1 MIKFSMIPS
10 GHFPLFL
17 SSVLMITTSPP
28 AGVSPPAPYCARSLL
43 RRLRKYSLVHR
54 LHTASLHFSKCF
66 ACFRRS
72 AVSMWCGCNSGCK
85 LLFKNNIAFSVRRGI
100 CTISTSSRTSCNSFH
115 HSRPFPIVLF
125 RADFTRPINL
135 SNYPP
140 HHRVRWGGDQIEL
153 PFDLIDGEVCLQSFV
168 FHDSSNPVC
177 CANEGSA
184 VV

>member
-10 GHFPLFL
+10 GHFPQFL
-17 SSVLMITTSPP
+17 SSVLMITTSPT
-28 AGVSPPAPYCARSLL
+28 AGVSPPAPYCARCLL

-66 ACFRRS
+66 ARFRRS
-72 AVSMWCGCNSGCK
+72 AVSMWCGCNSGSK

-125 RADFTRPINL
+125 RADLTRPINL

-140 HHRVRWGGDQIEL
+140 HHRVRL
-153 PFDLIDGEVCLQSFV
+153 RLNCHLIWLMERYVCSHSSFMTALIQFAAPMKV
-168 FHDSSNPVC
+168 RLLS
-177 CANEGSA
+177 E
-184 VV
+184 